1 VRTRSTTRALATTI
15 SRPPQRIEIVEIR
28 DITRHC
34 GDAFADLGLRPIK
47 CALASSHDKDI
58 GACLCRSLR
67 SRQPNSARAS
77 SDNGDFALLGSTSH
91 VSLRRT
97 TATLVMRRLDIP
109 IATGLDLVLQ
119 RSVGRCYFDKWLW
132 RRVNWRKN
140 WLRVAK
146 QHKNAR
152 RTRIRCPTSGNYS
165 LLTWAARP
173 ACGPFFL
180 GEFRSSEQ
188 KCVARQMR
196 NEFAALTSSSQF
208 PAGIKHTA

>member
-1 VRTRSTTRALATTI
+1 MRTRSTKRALATTI

-67 SRQPNSARAS
+67 SRQPNSARAF

-91 VSLRRT
+91 VFLRRT

-109 IATGLDLVLQ
+109 IATGLDLILQ

-132 RRVNWRKN
+132 RSVNWRKN
-140 WLRVAK
+140 WPRVAK
-146 QHKNAR
+146 QHKHAR
-152 RTRIRCPTSGNYS
+152 RTRIRKKMPDIGQLLPVDLGRKTRLCGLFLKVS
-165 LLTWAARP
+165 LGAVNRNALRD
-173 ACGPFFL
+173 
-180 GEFRSSEQ
+180 R
-188 KCVARQMR
+188 CVTNSR
-196 NEFAALTSSSQF
+196 
-208 PAGIKHTA
+208 ID